1 MLNVSSRHT
10 LQRRVKDRKTRGEF
24 NSLRTNAKF
33 YVGSPDFART
43 SARIG
48 EQDATR
54 LSVQEVFRGTEETS
68 CSTRPGGTF
77 SKDVSCPQGCAS
89 ACTSLHGGVLTK
101 VRNCSSIAESSRRN
115 YTSLLSPSLC
125 LSHLPSLS
133 LPSSFPLSMSFS
145 FSLLLFARWVRISL
159 PFSPFS

>member
-1 MLNVSSRHT
+1 MRNVSSRHT
-10 LQRRVKDRKTRGEF
+10 LQRRVKDRKTSDEF
-24 NSLRTNAKF
+24 NSLRTNAEF
-33 YVGSPDFART
+33 YDGSPDFAHT
-43 SARIG
+43 SPRIS

-68 CSTRPGGTF
+68 CSTRPGGTS

-115 YTSLLSPSLC
+115 YTSLLSRSLPPF
-125 LSHLPSLS
+125 SAPRSPSLS
-133 LPSSFPLSMSFS
+133 LY
-145 FSLLLFARWVRISL
+145 FSLRGGFAFPCLSL
-159 PFSPFS
+159 RFRR

>member
-1 MLNVSSRHT
+1 MPSVFSRYI
-10 LQRRVKDRKTRGEF
+10 LQRRVKDRKTSGEF

-33 YVGSPDFART
+33 YVGSLDFAHT
-43 SARIG
+43 SARSIG

-68 CSTRPGGTF
+68 CSTRPGGTS
-77 SKDVSCPQGCAS
+77 SKDVSCPRGCAS

-115 YTSLLSPSLC
+115 YTSLLS
-125 LSHLPSLS
+125 H
-133 LPSSFPLSMSFS
+133 
-145 FSLLLFARWVRISL
+145 SLLLPPLVSQPPSPPLFARWVRISL